1 MKRHIYLVTLKKVDY
16 DQYRGF
22 VVIADN
28 KADALKICDCDVD
41 IPKSY
46 SNCYKDN
53 VEDVVCIGNTNKKK
67 TIVLSDFNA
76 G

>member
-1 MKRHIYLVTLKKVDY
+1 MKRHIYLVTLKEFDY

-28 KADALKICDCDVD
+28 KADALKVCDCDVVT
-41 IPKSY
+41 PRSY
-46 SNCYKDN
+46 DNRYKDN
-53 VEDVVCIGNTNKKK
+53 VESVVCIGSTNKKK
-67 TIVLSDFNA
+67 TLVLSDFNA